1 MFKPN
6 SNRPQQPPA
15 NKQEEST
22 GPTRLAQLWN
32 EPSLENLQT
41 MMNAGKKNPGC
52 LVEQPFSVTGQDS
65 LFQLCVTVTD
75 NADPIWKF
83 SSGTLNGMKEVWTL
97 PSIDVGLIHNL
108 VVSESTGQQTVD
120 LISAASVKSQST
132 TGTFSLGR
140 GEEEPTAL
148 NKEPPKFAGLSQMQR
163 LLAEQKELKNKVSV
177 ALEGDL
183 EKLPLSSVVQSLA
196 LTKMTGRLE
205 ITGKDSGA
213 EIFVVEGRPMHAT
226 TGDATGDNAIVELLS
241 WETGKFRLLENQR
254 PAVTTVSKRLET
266 LLMEGATLQ
275 DQHIHLNRIGLNLDA
290 FLIQPHANLSEMHF
304 EQIVRTGPPCN
315 MQMLKDLYMEIDG
328 HTSLFDLLRR
338 MPLTKAEWIPLLF
351 NLTQVGLVTVS
362 KEKPTVF
369 KAPET
374 RTAPDVQL
382 DETSIQS
389 ALRPLLRVESEIFTY
404 PIFQYL
410 VKQEVCRFDIDSKP
424 LALVVFDLFIEK
436 EGAQIPLPLS
446 AVKAVMQRLKEMI
459 RPIDIIGHFETLDYA
474 LLLPQTTGR
483 SATVVAQRMSEKLK
497 SAPFE
502 GLGTSVVNACFG
514 VAAVPQDTT
523 RPGGLIVAANEA
535 QKNARKNNLL
545 VVEYRTMS

>member
-148 NKEPPKFAGLSQMQR
+148 NKEPPKFAGLSQM
-163 LLAEQKELKNKVSV
+163 
-177 ALEGDL
+177 
-183 EKLPLSSVVQSLA
+183 QSLA